1 MQNKSL
7 GAILG
12 LKQSDKKVSFDIP
25 EKRGHFSCG
34 KPGQEPDTQTIQ
46 FSCSS
51 FVLCILFLSLCCLCL
66 ALHCL
71 QEPCLILVLHWA
83 TAGWSKKGLS
93 FGWNFREKQ
102 SWMFG
107 PKFSPCK
114 QLTLCP
120 SGLRGWT
127 QVPLAQ
133 TAWVQI
139 PQVSYGSTPALPPP
153 QKTKCGCSRHAL
165 AHRNS

>member
-1 MQNKSL
+1 MHAKQKPWCNPWIE
-7 GAILG
+7 AIW
-12 LKQSDKKVSFDIP
+12 QKKVSFDIP

-34 KPGQEPDTQTIQ
+34 KPGQEPDAQTIQ
-46 FSCSS
+46 FSRSS

-93 FGWNFREKQ
+93 FRWKFREKQ

-107 PKFSPCK
+107 PKFSPSK

-120 SGLRGWT
+120 SGLKA
-127 QVPLAQ
+127 PLVQ
-133 TAWVQI
+133 TA
-139 PQVSYGSTPALPPP
+139 GSNPTGVIWLHSSSPTPRKNKVWLQAGMLSP
-153 QKTKCGCSRHAL
+153 
-165 AHRNS
+165 HRNS